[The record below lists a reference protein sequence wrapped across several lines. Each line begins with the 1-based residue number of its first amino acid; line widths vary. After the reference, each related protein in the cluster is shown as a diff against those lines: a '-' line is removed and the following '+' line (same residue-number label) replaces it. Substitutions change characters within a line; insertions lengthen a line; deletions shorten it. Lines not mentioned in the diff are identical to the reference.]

1 MSGQKD
7 RSGEICQRKMDNM
20 VREDLS
26 KNRHVSHDSDVYIY
40 ISMFA
45 ACISSSNGNYDRS
58 RHTHLTWKIV
68 IEVIG

>member
-26 KNRHVSHDSDVYIY
+26 KNRHVSHDSDVYIS

-45 ACISSSNGNYDRS
+45 ACISSKRK
-58 RHTHLTWKIV
+58 L
-68 IEVIG
+68 